1 MSSADYDQMRADLS
15 NLTMKQLRAIA
26 RAEGITLG
34 YDASRKDT
42 TVAAIVGHRR
52 GKERKGHDWHTH
64 GVTAMGG
71 IKRGWS

>member
-1 MSSADYDQMRADLS
+1 MQTDYDAMRADLMA
-15 NLTMKQLRAIA
+15 LTMRELKGIA

-34 YDASRKDT
+34 YDAARKDT
-42 TVAAIVGHRR
+42 TAAAIVAHRR

-71 IKRGWS
+71 IKKGWS